1 MPKDLNPRIRD
12 LLAMLPIA
20 RFRDPPPVVAVVPLS
35 GIIGR
40 FGPMRRGLDI
50 TTVAPLLERAFGLRC
65 LDAVALAINSP
76 GGSPVQ
82 SALIAKRIRDL
93 AQEHDVP
100 VLAFCEDVAAS
111 GGYWLAC
118 AADEIYADAN
128 SIIGS
133 IGVVSSGFGL
143 GGLIEKLG
151 VERRLHTAGPRKAML
166 DPFGPERAD
175 DVAHLKSIQAEMH
188 GDFKAMVRERRG
200 RRLLDDEDE
209 LFSGAF
215 WTGAKARDLGLID
228 DLGEMRAVLRQRFG
242 DRVVIKRV
250 ERSRGWLQRRFNL
263 GPNGAAGAG
272 NGAPD
277 AGLWIDGALCAVE
290 ERLMWSRFGL

>member
-1 MPKDLNPRIRD
+1 MPKDRHP
-12 LLAMLPIA
+12 LAFLPFA
-20 RFRDPPPVVAVVPLS
+20 RFRDPPPVVAVVPLN
-35 GIIGR
+35 GVIGR
-40 FGPMRRGLDI
+40 VGPMRRGLDI
-50 TTVAPLLERAFGLRC
+50 ATIAPLLERAFALRR

-151 VERRLHTAGPRKAML
+151 VERRLHTAGARKAML
-166 DPFGPERAD
+166 DPFGPERED
-175 DVAHLKSIQAEMH
+175 DVAHLKSIQGEMH
-188 GDFKAMVRERRG
+188 EDFKAMVRERRG
-200 RRLLDDEDE
+200 RRLLDNEEE

-215 WTGAKARDLGLID
+215 WTGTRAKELGLID
-228 DLGEMRAVLRQRFG
+228 DLGEMRATLRQRFG
-242 DRVVIKRV
+242 DKVRIKRV
-250 ERSRGWLQRRFNL
+250 ERSRPWFQRRF
-263 GPNGAAGAG
+263 GFGA
-272 NGAPD
+272 NVGAPSS
-277 AGLWIDGALCAVE
+277 GLWVNDALAAVE
-290 ERLMWSRFGL
+290 ERLMWNRFGL